1 MREARTAALS
11 SRHALLMDGAAAL
24 CTTDDEEALRLFERA
39 LATPGAER
47 WRFEYARIQLAH
59 GERLRRIRAT
69 AESRKPL
76 AAALVTFEQ
85 LGARPWVE
93 RAEQE
98 LRAAGWN
105 RRSPGEQKAH
115 TLLTPQE
122 REIARLAASGLTN
135 KQIAERLF
143 LSHRTVGAHLYQIYP
158 KLGITSRAMLRD
170 VLDSGATSRRTGAA
184 DDSPDA

>member
-1 MREARTAALS
+1 MREAHTAALS
-11 SRHALLMDGAAAL
+11 SRHAMLMDASNAL
-24 CTTDDEEALRLFERA
+24 CATDDDEALRLFAQA

-47 WRFEYARIQLAH
+47 WRFDFARVQLAH
-59 GERLRRIRAT
+59 GERLRRTRAT

-76 AAALVTFEQ
+76 GAALVTFEH

-93 RAEQE
+93 RAEKE

-105 RRSPGEQKAH
+105 RRSPGESKAH
-115 TLLTPQE
+115 TLTPQE
-122 REIARLAASGLTN
+122 LEIARLAASGLTN

-170 VLDSGATSRRTGAA
+170 VLDSGATSRPTDAA
-184 DDSPDA
+184 DDGPEG